1 MRTITL
7 SAPGKNALS
16 SELMGWIVKE
26 LTQAAGEPL
35 FITGEGDA
43 FCAGLNLKE
52 VATLS
57 AAGMERFLDA
67 LERMV
72 ETLYAYPGPTVSYVN
87 GHAIAGGCIVALA
100 CDLRIGLAS
109 DTARIGLNEVPLGLR
124 FPPKT
129 WRMVKHRLSPP
140 VLERVVL
147 EGGLYPPAQALRLGL
162 LDELVASESEA
173 RTMAERLASSP
184 RDAYLAA
191 KRALR
196 SGALDVTPGE
206 LRQYMHEVLPTWTSG
221 ELKARI
227 EARLRKA

>member
-16 SELMGWIVKE
+16 GELMAWIVE
-26 LTQAAGEPL
+26 QIAQGGGEPL
-35 FITGEGDA
+35 LITGAGDA

-52 VATLS
+52 VVTLAPS
-57 AAGMERFLDA
+57 GMERFLDA

-72 ETLYAYPGPTVSYVN
+72 DALYGYPGPTAAYVN

-140 VLERVVL
+140 WLERIVL
-147 EGGLYPPAQALRLGL
+147 EGGLYPPPQALRLGL
-162 LDELVASESEA
+162 LDEVVTSESEA
-173 RTMAERLASSP
+173 RAMAERFASSP
-184 RDAYLAA
+184 REAYLAA

-196 SGALDVTPGE
+196 GGALDVSE
-206 LRQYMHEVLPTWTSG
+206 EERRQYLDEVLPTWTSG
-221 ELKARI
+221 DLKSRI
-227 EARLRKA
+227 EAKLRKA

>member
-1 MRTITL
+1 VRTITL

-16 SELMGWIVKE
+16 AELMTWIVE
-26 LTQAAGEPL
+26 QLRGAGGEPL
-35 FITGEGDA
+35 FITGAGDA
-43 FCAGLNLKE
+43 FSAGLNLKE
-52 VATLS
+52 VVTLS

-67 LERMV
+67 LETMV
-72 ETLYAYPGPTVSYVN
+72 DALYGYPAPTVAFVN

-100 CDLRIGLAS
+100 CDMRIGLGNDA
-109 DTARIGLNEVPLGLR
+109 ARIGLNEVPLGLR

-140 VLERVVL
+140 ALERVVL

-162 LDELVASESEA
+162 LDEVVANESEA
-173 RTMAERLASSP
+173 RAMAERFASSP
-184 RDAYLAA
+184 RDAYVAA

-196 SGALDVTPGE
+196 SGALSVTE
-206 LRQYMHEVLPTWTSG
+206 DERRQYLSEVLPTWTSG
-221 ELKARI
+221 DLKARL

>member
-1 MRTITL
+1 MRTLTL

-16 SELMGWIVKE
+16 SELMAWIIE
-26 LTQAAGEPL
+26 QLAQAGGEPL
-35 FITGEGDA
+35 FITGAGDA

-57 AAGMERFLDA
+57 AAGMEGFLGALEKMVDA
-67 LERMV
+67 L
-72 ETLYAYPGPTVSYVN
+72 YGYPGPTVAYVN

-100 CDLRIGLAS
+100 CDLRVGLAN

-140 VLERVVL
+140 ALERVVL
-147 EGGLYPPAQALRLGL
+147 EGGLYPPAQAMRLGL
-162 LDELVASESEA
+162 LDELVANEGEA
-173 RTMAERLASSP
+173 RAMAEKLASSP
-184 RDAYLAA
+184 RDSFLAA

-196 SGALDVTPGE
+196 GGALDVTDGE
-206 LRQYMHEVLPTWTSG
+206 LRQYLEEVLPTWTSG
-221 ELKARI
+221 DLKARI
-227 EARLRKA
+227 EAKLRKA

>member
-1 MRTITL
+1 MRTVTL

-16 SELMGWIVKE
+16 SELMAWIVDQ
-26 LTQAAGEPL
+26 LAQAGGEPL
-35 FITGEGDA
+35 FITGAGDA

-52 VATLS
+52 VVTLS
-57 AAGMERFLDA
+57 PPGMERFLDA

-72 ETLYAYPGPTVSYVN
+72 DALYGYPGPTVAYVN

-100 CDLRIGLAS
+100 CDLRVGLAG
-109 DTARIGLNEVPLGLR
+109 DTARIGLNEVPLGLK

-129 WRMVKHRLSPP
+129 WRMVTHRLSPP
-140 VLERVVL
+140 ALERVVL

-162 LDELVASESEA
+162 LDEVVASEGEA
-173 RTMAERLASSP
+173 RSMAERFAASP

-196 SGALDVTPGE
+196 TGALDVTE
-206 LRQYMHEVLPTWTSG
+206 DERRRYLDEVLPTWTSG
-221 ELKARI
+221 DLKSRI

>member
-16 SELMGWIVKE
+16 SELMAWITE
-26 LTQAAGEPL
+26 QLAQAGGEPL
-35 FITGEGDA
+35 FITGAGDA

-57 AAGMERFLDA
+57 AAGMERFLGALEKMVDA
-67 LERMV
+67 L
-72 ETLYAYPGPTVSYVN
+72 YGYPGPTVAYVN
-87 GHAIAGGCIVALA
+87 GHAIAGGCIVALT
-100 CDLRIGLAS
+100 CDLRVGLAN

-129 WRMVKHRLSPP
+129 WRMVKHRLSAPA
-140 VLERVVL
+140 LERVVL
-147 EGGLYPPAQALRLGL
+147 EGGLYPPALAMRLGL
-162 LDELVASESEA
+162 LDELVADEGAA
-173 RTMAERLASSP
+173 RAMAERLASSP

-196 SGALDVTPGE
+196 GGALDVTDGE
-206 LRQYMHEVLPTWTSG
+206 LRQYLEEVLPTWTSTD
-221 ELKARI
+221 LKARL

>member
-16 SELMGWIVKE
+16 TQLMTWVVDQ
-26 LTQAAGEPL
+26 LAQAGGEAL
-35 FITGEGDA
+35 FVTGAGDA
-43 FCAGLNLKE
+43 FSAGLNLKE
-52 VATLS
+52 LVTLS
-57 AAGMERFLDA
+57 PSGMERFLEALEAMVDA
-67 LERMV
+67 L
-72 ETLYAYPGPTVSYVN
+72 YGYPGPIAAFVN

-140 VLERVVL
+140 ALERVVL

-162 LDELVASESEA
+162 LDEVVATESEA
-173 RTMAERLASSP
+173 RAMAERLASSP
-184 RDAYLAA
+184 PDAYARA
-191 KRALR
+191 KHALR
-196 SGALDVTPGE
+196 SGALDVTDE
-206 LRQYMHEVLPTWTSG
+206 ERRQYLNEVLPTWSSG
-221 ELKARI
+221 DLKSRI
-227 EARLRKA
+227 EAKLRRA

>member
-16 SELMGWIVKE
+16 SELMGWVVKE

-72 ETLYAYPGPTVSYVN
+72 DALYAYPGPTVAYVN

-140 VLERVVL
+140 ALERVVL

-162 LDELVASESEA
+162 LDEVVASESEA

-206 LRQYMHEVLPTWTSG
+206 LRQYLHEVLPTWTSG

>member
-1 MRTITL
+1 MRSITL

-16 SELMGWIVKE
+16 SELMAWIVE
-26 LTQAAGEPL
+26 QLAQAGGEPV
-35 FITGEGDA
+35 FITGAGDA

-52 VATLS
+52 VVTLTPV
-57 AAGMERFLDA
+57 GMERFLDA
-67 LERMV
+67 LEKMV
-72 ETLYAYPGPTVSYVN
+72 DALHGYPGPTVACVN

-100 CDLRIGLAS
+100 CDLRIGLSS

-140 VLERVVL
+140 GLERVVL

-162 LDELVASESEA
+162 LDEVVASESEA
-173 RTMAERLASSP
+173 RAMAERFSSSP

-196 SGALDVTPGE
+196 GGALDVTE
-206 LRQYMHEVLPTWTSG
+206 SERRQYLDEVLPTWTSG
-221 ELKARI
+221 ELKSRI
-227 EARLRKA
+227 EAKLRKL